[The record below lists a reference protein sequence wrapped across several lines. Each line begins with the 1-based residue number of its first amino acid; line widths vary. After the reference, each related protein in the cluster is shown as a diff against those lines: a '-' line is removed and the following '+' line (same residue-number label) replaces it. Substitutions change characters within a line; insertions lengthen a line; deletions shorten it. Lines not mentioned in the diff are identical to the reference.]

1 MSQVSAR
8 SEAQSKAQPEA
19 KPAARQSGE
28 RPRSRDVRQL
38 RVLAGFLKP
47 YRLRI
52 VFALLALM
60 LAAGTVL
67 VFGVGL
73 RWLVDKGFASGD
85 GALLDRALTILFAVI
100 AVMALATFARAYMV
114 SWLGERVA
122 ADIRKAVYYN
132 VLRLTPS
139 YYETTPTGE
148 VISRLTADTTLLQ
161 TIVGS
166 SASMALRNLL
176 MLVGG
181 TVMMAVTSPKLTG
194 LVALVVPL
202 VMVPVIVFGRRV
214 RRLSRLSQDRIGDVG
229 AHVNETL
236 NAIDTVQAFVHEPHD
251 RQRLSRRVEAAFATA
266 ARRVRARSSL
276 AALVIMLVFCAV
288 GIILWIGGHDMM
300 AGRITA
306 GELSAFVFYAVI
318 VAGSVGALSEF
329 MSDLQRAAGASE
341 RLVELLTAEPDVAA
355 PANPLPLPELARG
368 AVAIEG
374 VTFTYPSRPEH
385 PALSDFNLIV
395 KPGERIALVGPSGA
409 GKSTVFQLL
418 LRFHDPQ
425 NGAVRLD
432 GVSLAKADPA
442 ALRSRI
448 GLVAQEPVIFA
459 ADVAEN
465 IRYGRE
471 DASDEEVRKAA
482 EAAAALEFVEA
493 LPDGFATHL
502 GERGV
507 RLSGGQRQRIAI
519 ARAIL
524 RDPALLL
531 LDEATSALD
540 AESERMVQAALDG
553 LMAGR
558 TTIVIAHR
566 LATVLK
572 ADRIVVLDQGQI
584 VASGT
589 HDELLKMDGLY
600 ARLAALQFDLNPA
613 EPPPKTAAA
622 PPRKRKANKS

>member
-1 MSQVSAR
+1 MSQAR
-8 SEAQSKAQPEA
+8 SPSESAPL
-19 KPAARQSGE
+19 ARPSGE

-47 YRLRI
+47 YRARI
-52 VFALLALM
+52 ALALLALIV
-60 LAAGTVL
+60 AAGTVL
-67 VFGVGL
+67 LFGVGL
-73 RWLVDKGFASGD
+73 RWLVDNGFASGD
-85 GALLDRALTILFAVI
+85 ANLLDQALTILVGII
-100 AVMALATFARAYMV
+100 AVLSVATFARAYLV

-122 ADIRKAVYYN
+122 ADIRSAVYHN
-132 VLRLTPS
+132 VLRLTPAF
-139 YYETTPTGE
+139 YEITPTGE
-148 VISRLTADTTLLQ
+148 VISRLTTDTTLLQ

-166 SASMALRNLL
+166 SASMALRNVL
-176 MLVGG
+176 MFVGG
-181 TVMMAVTSPKLTG
+181 TIMMAVTSPKLTG

-214 RRLSRLSQDRIGDVG
+214 RRLSRASQDRIGDVG
-229 AHVNETL
+229 AHLDETL
-236 NAIDTVQAFVHEPHD
+236 NAIETVQAFVHEPHD
-251 RQRLSRRVEAAFATA
+251 RRRFDGRVEDAFAVA

-276 AALVIMLVFCAV
+276 AALVIMLVFGAV
-288 GIILWIGGHDMM
+288 GIILWIGGHDMI

-306 GELSAFVFYAVI
+306 GELSAFVFFAVL

-329 MSDLQRAAGASE
+329 ASDLQRAAGASE
-341 RLVELLTAEPDVAA
+341 RLVELLTTKPDVE
-355 PANPLPLPELARG
+355 PPTDPLPLPDPAMG
-368 AVAIEG
+368 AVAMEN
-374 VTFTYPSRPEH
+374 VTFTYPSRPEQ
-385 PALSDFNLIV
+385 PALRDFNLTV
-395 KPGERIALVGPSGA
+395 APGERLALVGPSGA

-425 NGAVRLD
+425 QGAVRLD

-442 ALRSRI
+442 ALRTRI

-471 DASDEEVRKAA
+471 NASDEEVRAAA
-482 EAAAALEFVEA
+482 EVAAARDFIEA
-493 LPDGFATHL
+493 LPQGFETHL

-519 ARAIL
+519 ARAVL

-540 AESERMVQAALDG
+540 AESERMVQAALDR
-553 LMAGR
+553 LMAER

-572 ADRIVVLDQGQI
+572 ADRIVVMDHGQI
-584 VASGT
+584 VATGT

-600 ARLAALQFDLNPA
+600 ARLAALQFDLNGS
-613 EPPPKTAAA
+613 PPSELDQLA
-622 PPRKRKANKS
+622 RKDEAS

>member
-1 MSQVSAR
+1 MDQAR
-8 SEAQSKAQPEA
+8 TQST
-19 KPAARQSGE
+19 AAPLARPSGE
-28 RPRSRDVRQL
+28 RPRSRDMRQL
-38 RVLAGFLKP
+38 RILAGFLKP
-47 YRLRI
+47 YRLR
-52 VFALLALM
+52 VVLALLALI

-73 RWLVDKGFASGD
+73 RWLVDKGFAGGD
-85 GALLDRALTILFAVI
+85 GSLLDQALTGMFGVI
-100 AVMALATFARAYMV
+100 AVMALATFARAYLV

-122 ADIRKAVYYN
+122 ADIRAAVFDN

-139 YYETTPTGE
+139 FYEITPTGE
-148 VISRLTADTTLLQ
+148 VISRLTTDTTLLQ

-176 MLVGG
+176 MLLGG
-181 TVMMAVTSPKLTG
+181 TIMMAVTSPKLTG

-214 RRLSRLSQDRIGDVG
+214 RRLSRASQDRIGDVG
-229 AHVNETL
+229 AHLDETL
-236 NAIDTVQAFVHEPHD
+236 NAIETVQAFVHEPHD
-251 RQRLSRRVEAAFATA
+251 RRRFAGRVEEAFAVA
-266 ARRVRARSSL
+266 ARRVQARSML
-276 AALVIMLVFCAV
+276 AALVIMLVFGAV
-288 GIILWIGGHDMM
+288 GVILWIGGHDML

-329 MSDLQRAAGASE
+329 VSDLQRAAGASE
-341 RLVELLTAEPDVAA
+341 RLVELLTTQPDVDA
-355 PANPLPLPELARG
+355 PTEPLALPEPALG
-368 AVAIEG
+368 GVAIEG
-374 VTFTYPSRPEH
+374 VTFTYPSRPEQ
-385 PALSDFNLIV
+385 PALSDFNLTV
-395 KPGERIALVGPSGA
+395 APGERLALVGPSGA
-409 GKSTVFQLL
+409 GKTTVFQLL

-425 NGAVRLD
+425 QGTVRLD

-442 ALRSRI
+442 AVRARI

-471 DASDEEVRKAA
+471 DASDDEVRAAA
-482 EAAAALEFVEA
+482 EVAAALDFIEA
-493 LPDGFATHL
+493 LPQGFQTHL

-519 ARAIL
+519 ARAVL

-540 AESERMVQAALDG
+540 AESERMVQTALDR
-553 LMAGR
+553 LMAER

-572 ADRIVVLDQGQI
+572 ADRIVVMDHGKI
-584 VASGT
+584 VAAGT

-600 ARLAALQFDLNPA
+600 ARLAALQFDLDPA
-613 EPPPKTAAA
+613 ATSAIPASPEQKEETT
-622 PPRKRKANKS
+622 

>member
-1 MSQVSAR
+1 MDQAR
-8 SEAQSKAQPEA
+8 TQTKAAPL
-19 KPAARQSGE
+19 ARPSGE
-28 RPRSRDVRQL
+28 RPRSRDMRQL
-38 RVLAGFLKP
+38 RILAGFLRP
-47 YRLRI
+47 YRLR
-52 VFALLALM
+52 VVLALLALI
-60 LAAGTVL
+60 LAASTVL

-85 GALLDRALTILFAVI
+85 GSLLDQALTGMFGVI
-100 AVMALATFARAYMV
+100 AVMALATFARAYLV

-122 ADIRKAVYYN
+122 ADIRAAVFNN

-139 YYETTPTGE
+139 FYEITPTGE
-148 VISRLTADTTLLQ
+148 VISRLTTDTTLLQ

-176 MLVGG
+176 MLFGG
-181 TVMMAVTSPKLTG
+181 TIMMAVTSPKLTG
-194 LVALVVPL
+194 LVALVVPV

-214 RRLSRLSQDRIGDVG
+214 RRLSRASQDRIGDVG
-229 AHVNETL
+229 AHLDETL
-236 NAIDTVQAFVHEPHD
+236 NAIETVQAFVHEPHD
-251 RQRLSRRVEAAFATA
+251 RHRFAGRVEEAFAVA
-266 ARRVRARSSL
+266 ARRVRARSML
-276 AALVIMLVFCAV
+276 AALVIMLVFGAV
-288 GIILWIGGHDMM
+288 GIILWIGGHDML

-329 MSDLQRAAGASE
+329 VSDLQRAAGASE
-341 RLVELLTAEPDVAA
+341 RLVELLTARPDVDT
-355 PANPLPLPELARG
+355 PADPLALPEPAMG
-368 AVAIEG
+368 GVAIEG
-374 VTFTYPSRPEH
+374 VTFTYPSRPEQ
-385 PALSDFNLIV
+385 PALSDFNLTV
-395 KPGERIALVGPSGA
+395 APGERLALVGPSGA

-425 NGAVRLD
+425 QGAVRLD

-442 ALRSRI
+442 ALRARI

-471 DASDEEVRKAA
+471 DASDEEVRAAA
-482 EAAAALEFVEA
+482 EVAAALDFVEA
-493 LPDGFATHL
+493 LPQGFQTHL

-519 ARAIL
+519 ARAVL

-540 AESERMVQAALDG
+540 AESERMVQAALDR
-553 LMAGR
+553 LMAER

-572 ADRIVVLDQGQI
+572 ADRIVVMDHGQI
-584 VASGT
+584 VAAGT
-589 HDELLKMDGLY
+589 HVELLKMDGLY
-600 ARLAALQFDLNPA
+600 TRLAALQFDLDPA
-613 EPPPKTAAA
+613 ASAIPAPPKQKEETT
-622 PPRKRKANKS
+622 